1 MSRDPQYPPAPD
13 TDIDEQ
19 LLRVFDATPV
29 PMVLSRPDGSF
40 EYVNTAL
47 LELFG
52 YSEDEIYQP
61 DVIISHPGEIDR
73 NRYIRARL
81 TEDPFTPV
89 KIEKRYVHKSGHII
103 PCLLTIVAQPDSQ
116 GRVLR
121 FISQIV
127 DQTEIL
133 RSQENMRLAA
143 MVYENSSEAMMVTD
157 ADNRI
162 LDINP
167 ALTSITGY
175 TLDEMLGHN
184 PSILSSGRH
193 DPAFYEEM
201 WHSLKVTGSWNGE
214 IWNKRKNG
222 EAFAEWLTINTIYN
236 ENQEVYRRIALF
248 SDITNKKEAE
258 ALILQQANYDS
269 LTGLPNSRLLM
280 ENLKL
285 EMTKAAD
292 KQETGALLYLDID
305 RFKEI
310 NESLGHEY
318 GDLLLKETA
327 LRLKQLLRDSDFLA
341 RYSADEFA
349 VILNPIDSL
358 QRLEHTAQSLLKA
371 LSQPFSIDNDSVYIS
386 ASIGISLFPID
397 SENAPQLLRN
407 ADQAMSAAKAQGRN
421 GYHYFKP
428 AMQEAA
434 RQRMQLISELRH
446 AITLN
451 QFELHYQP
459 IIDLSDGQIVK
470 AEALIRW
477 HHPERGLLTPDHFIP
492 LAEETGF
499 IHSLGEWVF
508 TTAANQLKQWQELG
522 LPKIGVSI
530 NASPLQLQNGGLK
543 PGDWAER
550 LSGLGLA
557 DAAIVVEIT
566 EGLMIETSESVK
578 TTLQQLH
585 RHQFGIAID
594 DFGTGYSSL
603 AYLKEFDADFL
614 KIDRRFIQNL
624 SSNSDDAALCEAM
637 IVMAH
642 KLGIQVIA
650 EGIETREQLEFIR
663 HAGCD
668 YAQGWLFARA
678 LPADAFATYLQQCPA
693 NGLV

>member
-1 MSRDPQYPPAPD
+1 M
-13 TDIDEQ
+13 
-19 LLRVFDATPV
+19 
-29 PMVLSRPDGSF
+29 
-40 EYVNTAL
+40 
-47 LELFG
+47 
-52 YSEDEIYQP
+52 
-61 DVIISHPGEIDR
+61 
-73 NRYIRARL
+73 
-81 TEDPFTPV
+81 
-89 KIEKRYVHKSGHII
+89 
-103 PCLLTIVAQPDSQ
+103 
-116 GRVLR
+116 
-121 FISQIV
+121 
-127 DQTEIL
+127 
-133 RSQENMRLAA
+133 
-143 MVYENSSEAMMVTD
+143 
-157 ADNRI
+157 
-162 LDINP
+162 
-167 ALTSITGY
+167 
-175 TLDEMLGHN
+175 
-184 PSILSSGRH
+184 
-193 DPAFYEEM
+193 
-201 WHSLKVTGSWNGE
+201 
-214 IWNKRKNG
+214 
-222 EAFAEWLTINTIYN
+222 
-236 ENQEVYRRIALF
+236 
-248 SDITNKKEAE
+248 
-258 ALILQQANYDS
+258 
-269 LTGLPNSRLLM
+269 
-280 ENLKL
+280 
-285 EMTKAAD
+285 
-292 KQETGALLYLDID
+292 
-305 RFKEI
+305 
-310 NESLGHEY
+310 GHEY

-434 RQRMQLISELRH
+434 RKRMQLISELRH

-508 TTAANQLKQWQELG
+508 TTAAEQLKQWQELG
-522 LPKIGVSI
+522 LPTISVSI

-550 LSGLGLA
+550 LSGLGLP
-557 DAAIVVEIT
+557 DGSIVVEIT

-585 RHQFGIAID
+585 SNQFGIAID

-663 HAGCD
+663 YAGCD
-668 YAQGWLFARA
+668 HAQGWLFARA
-678 LPADAFATYLQQCPA
+678 LPADGFAAYLQQCPA